1 MRSDAHTV
9 TEYIARLPEERR
21 AAIREVRGTI
31 LANLPEG
38 YEEAME
44 WGMITFQV
52 PLARYPDTYNGK
64 PLMYAALASQK
75 RHMAVYLTAV
85 YADEKARDEF
95 LEAYRASGKKL
106 DMGKSC
112 VRFAKLEDLPLDLI
126 GKVIGTYP
134 VDDYIGIYE
143 ASRA

>member
-31 LANLPEG
+31 LANLSEG

-44 WGMITFQV
+44 WGMITYQ
-52 PLARYPDTYNGK
+52 
-64 PLMYAALASQK
+64 
-75 RHMAVYLTAV
+75 
-85 YADEKARDEF
+85 
-95 LEAYRASGKKL
+95 
-106 DMGKSC
+106 GKSC
-112 VRFAKLEDLPLDLI
+112 VRFTKLENLPLDLI
-126 GKVIGTYP
+126 GKVIRAYP

-143 ASRA
+143 AGRG